1 MPIKTYFW
9 CAERT
14 EQSIYVNKASGIV
27 EAEDYHTAIAKAELE
42 ARKCLNNTKAFVL
55 TAFNLVE

>member
-1 MPIKTYFW
+1 MMYFW

-14 EQSIYVNKASGIV
+14 ELSSYTNKASGIV
-27 EAEDYHTAIAKAELE
+27 EAEDYETAMFKAEVE